1 MRNIL
6 NFGLFNG
13 RAIVLVDTFS
23 LDEGTK
29 FTRNQNN
36 AAAGYVDMLLWHVW
50 RCMEKYDAGP
60 KLGVRRKRLCAE
72 DSAAV
77 RGKRPD
83 FCLLSNRA
91 LLFKGEDRA
100 SATELHMALED
111 LSDKLK
117 EWGAVFH
124 GQVLQADI
132 PLCKLFCMRNL
143 IVYYQTTKL
152 RSQLFGVAQQYHVT
166 AASVY
171 V

>member
-1 MRNIL
+1 
-6 NFGLFNG
+6 
-13 RAIVLVDTFS
+13 
-23 LDEGTK
+23 
-29 FTRNQNN
+29 
-36 AAAGYVDMLLWHVW
+36 
-50 RCMEKYDAGP
+50 MENYDAGP
-60 KLGVRRKRLCAE
+60 KLGVRRKRNCAE

-83 FCLLSNRA
+83 LCLLSNRA

-100 SATELHMALED
+100 SDTELHMALED

-124 GQVLQADI
+124 GQVLQSHAS
-132 PLCKLFCMRNL
+132 LCRLLCMRNL
-143 IVYYQTTKL
+143 TVYYQTTKL
-152 RSQLFGVAQQYHVT
+152 RSQLFGVAHQHRVN